1 MVFDKSLSKHDILD
15 NTQLKYTHMKGCSFL
30 LLYLIATF
38 YVFDIRGSQILD
50 LLIVKFIHLQ
60 DLL

>member
-15 NTQLKYTHMKGCSFL
+15 NIQPNNTHMKGCSFL

-38 YVFDIRGSQILD
+38 YDIDIRGSQILD
-50 LLIVKFIHLQ
+50 LLIVKFIHLS